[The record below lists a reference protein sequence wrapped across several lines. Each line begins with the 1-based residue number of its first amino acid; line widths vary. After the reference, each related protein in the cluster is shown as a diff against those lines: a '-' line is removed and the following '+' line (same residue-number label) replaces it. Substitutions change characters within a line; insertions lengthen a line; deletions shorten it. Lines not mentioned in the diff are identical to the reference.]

1 MKLSAPKNV
10 TFIISVVLVA
20 LGLVVWLGVVAAIAG
35 YAFWLVFAGAVMIAL
50 AVLLK
55 ICKEEKTK

>member
-20 LGLVVWLGVVAAIAG
+20 LGLVAKLGVVAAITG
-35 YAFWLVFAGAVMIAL
+35 YAFWLVFAGAVLLAL

-55 ICKEEKTK
+55 NL

>member
-10 TFIISVVLVA
+10 TFYIALILIV
-20 LGLVVWLGVVAAIAG
+20 LGLVAKLGVVAALVG
-35 YAFWLVFAGAVMIAL
+35 YAFWLVFAGAVLLAL

-55 ICKEEKTK
+55 GL

>member
-10 TFIISVVLVA
+10 TFIISLVLVA
-20 LGLVVWLGVVAAIAG
+20 LGLVAKLGVVSAIAG
-35 YAFWLVFAGAVMIAL
+35 YAFWLVFAGAVLLAL

-55 ICKEEKTK
+55 NL